1 MSLVEI
7 KMLRSYSCPGKGEL
21 GKGKHLV
28 THAQAEFLVNRKVAK
43 YTKPRPAPVI
53 APVKA
58 PAEPEVVALVETAV
72 VVPDEPEYI
81 TGALEPVDL
90 TDEDTAS
97 TEKYPARK
105 RGHKGSRN
113 KYSSETPD

>member
-43 YTKPRPAPVI
+43 YTKPRPTPVI

-58 PAEPEVVALVETAV
+58 PAPEPVVVAEPEPIAGPLV
-72 VVPDEPEYI
+72 
-81 TGALEPVDL
+81 PVDL

-97 TEKYPARK
+97 TENYPARK
-105 RGHKGSRN
+105 RGHKGSR